1 MSIQR
6 ALLKII
12 VPSYSHRTPL
22 GFYFRKGCIRYWV
35 TCDYLGEHVIPGN
48 VLMRQR
54 GTVFHP
60 GLNVSFWPLPGDPI
74 AVLEWWTTYTHKII
88 VSYSECS
95 SEYGKIIIFFS
106 ALICWAICCI
116 EGAIVFLD
124 LLQVG
129 MGRDHTLFALVTG
142 HVQFTRVARKL
153 VAPQKGQ
160 KWVKKPWRK
169 FINVIKSEPTLTQ
182 TVVLKQLR

>member
-1 MSIQR
+1 
-6 ALLKII
+6 
-12 VPSYSHRTPL
+12 
-22 GFYFRKGCIRYWV
+22 
-35 TCDYLGEHVIPGN
+35 
-48 VLMRQR
+48 
-54 GTVFHP
+54 
-60 GLNVSFWPLPGDPI
+60 
-74 AVLEWWTTYTHKII
+74 
-88 VSYSECS
+88 
-95 SEYGKIIIFFS
+95 
-106 ALICWAICCI
+106 
-116 EGAIVFLD
+116 
-124 LLQVG
+124 